1 MTQHEFARRVAVTR
15 RDFVAHSMSVA
26 FMGGAFDA
34 TAHLLQQTSPAT
46 PHLRVGLLA
55 LNADQDRHRGALLG
69 IEEAEHAAT
78 MFGGSATLVSIKS
91 VSSDLTGVTA
101 VLSDDVEAHSRTLAA
116 ASNALRDDACL
127 VMNVACTS
135 DALRADSCSTNLYHV
150 CPSDSMIRDAAAQAP
165 GAREVIVWDSS
176 LNRFGA
182 DTLNGRFKKRF
193 GVDMTPHAWTAWFAV
208 KVLWESS
215 LRMKS
220 ARPSKIR
227 EYLSRDTTQFDGHKG
242 RPLSFRRWDHQLRQF
257 LYARVN
263 NRLVDVPQNA
273 PQDVTSRQFLDQLGV
288 AADKSKCQLAP

>member
-1 MTQHEFARRVAVTR
+1 MT
-15 RDFVAHSMSVA
+15 
-26 FMGGAFDA
+26 GAF
-34 TAHLLQQTSPAT
+34 TANSQLLQEVAPTT

-55 LNADQDRHRGALLG
+55 MTADQERHRGALLG
-69 IEEAEHAAT
+69 VEEAEHAAT
-78 MFGGSATLVSIKS
+78 MFGGSAHLVSIKN
-91 VSSDLTGVTA
+91 VSADLAGLTA
-101 VLSDDVEAHSRTLAA
+101 VLSDDVEAHSRALVATSAA
-116 ASNALRDDACL
+116 MRDEACL

-135 DALRADSCSTNLYHV
+135 DALRADSCSASLYHV
-150 CPSDSMIRDAAAQAP
+150 FPSDSMIRDAAAQAA
-165 GAREVIVWDSS
+165 GAREVVVWDAS
-176 LNRFGA
+176 LVRFGA

-193 GVDMTPHAWTAWFAV
+193 GVDMTPRAWAAWFAV

-242 RPLSFRRWDHQLRQF
+242 RPLSFRPWDHQLRQF

-273 PQDVTSRQFLDQLGV
+273 PQNVTSRDFLDRLGV
-288 AADKSKCQLAP
+288 SADKSKCRLAP